1 MTPAATKLSNER
13 VLRIEEEAFYRLLGL
28 SIMAFVPALFWTGV
42 LALAGIALG
51 APLHARAGVHGC
63 RHRDVHPHGD
73 ERVSRKAQLTP
84 PHVQRSFWQVPR
96 RPRPHRMTHEA
107 AHAAAVAR
115 QAAAVASRRGDS
127 GS

>member
-51 APLHARAGVHGC
+51 APFGTPVLACTGA
-63 RHRDVHPHGD
+63 
-73 ERVSRKAQLTP
+73 AIATFILTAMNSLF
-84 PHVQRSFWQVPR
+84 VKLS
-96 RPRPHRMTHEA
+96 
-107 AHAAAVAR
+107 
-115 QAAAVASRRGDS
+115 
-127 GS
+127 